1 MKYRVYPRTNCC
13 SVTKVLMLPD
23 DKEEE
28 DNVAVPKKATDDRR
42 SMFSWA
48 KQYHRPSAILCSTR
62 HHPGNDKRVSEQAS
76 KQERLNEANCLLPT
90 WQTMAPEN
98 AGSPGIFLL
107 AMPSS
112 ISFLARSDFLPLW
125 LVFPRLI
132 LIGKR
137 ASMAGKF
144 LLVTYNN
151 YYYCCT
157 GNLLAL

>member
-1 MKYRVYPRTNCC
+1 MLQAVEVVSIVIPTTYMKYGVYPRTNCC

-76 KQERLNEANCLLPT
+76 KRANKS
-90 WQTMAPEN
+90 
-98 AGSPGIFLL
+98 G
-107 AMPSS
+107 
-112 ISFLARSDFLPLW
+112 
-125 LVFPRLI
+125 
-132 LIGKR
+132 
-137 ASMAGKF
+137 
-144 LLVTYNN
+144 
-151 YYYCCT
+151 
-157 GNLLAL
+157 